1 MLILDYPDWEK
12 PTLFEE
18 FLPKS
23 LFELTPELVEIDQ
36 LLNNPVFE
44 EPIVLRFNTLLGR
57 PTVPVRVFIRMMVL
71 KFYLCISYEDLSVLV
86 SKTPMYKRFCH
97 IPMEMDAPTDT
108 AMMKI
113 TKKYGDEIIR
123 ELNDNF
129 ILELRKKKIIKGRK
143 IRIDSTVIESNI
155 AYPTDAELL
164 YKGVER
170 LETIMTAVK
179 KQQGQSVRKSAK
191 KKRKK

>member
-1 MLILDYPDWEK
+1 MLILDYPDWER

-23 LFELTPELVEIDQ
+23 LFELTPELAVIDE
-36 LLNNPVFE
+36 LLKNPVFE
-44 EPIVLRFNTLLGR
+44 EPIVAKFNTMLGR

-71 KFYLCISYEDLSVLV
+71 KFYLCISFEDLSVVV

-97 IPMEMDAPTDT
+97 IPMETDAPTDT

-113 TKKYGDEIIR
+113 TKKYGDEIIQQI
-123 ELNDNF
+123 NDNF
-129 ILELRKKKIIKGRK
+129 ILELRKNKVIKGRK
-143 IRIDSTVIESNI
+143 LRIDSTVIEANI

-164 YKGVER
+164 YKGVQK
-170 LETIMTAVK
+170 LEDTMTAVK
-179 KQQGQSVRKSAK
+179 KQCGHKVRKSVK

>member
-97 IPMEMDAPTDT
+97 IPIEMDAPTDT

-164 YKGVER
+164 YKGVEK
-170 LETIMTAVK
+170 LESTMTAVK

>member
-1 MLILDYPDWEK
+1 MLILDYPDWER

-18 FLPKS
+18 FLPKT
-23 LFELTPELVEIDQ
+23 LFELTPELVEIDL

-44 EPIVLRFNTLLGR
+44 EPIISKFNTLLGR

-71 KFYLCISYEDLSVLV
+71 KFYLCVSYEDLSVV
-86 SKTPMYKRFCH
+86 VTKTPMYKRFCH

-113 TKKYGDEIIR
+113 TKKYGEEIIR

-129 ILELRKKKIIKGRK
+129 ILELRKSKIIKGRK
-143 IRIDSTVIESNI
+143 IRVDSTVIESNI

-164 YKGVER
+164 YKGVEK
-170 LETIMTAVK
+170 LESTMTAVK
-179 KQQGQSVRKSAK
+179 KRQGQKVRKSAK